1 MPVTN
6 VERQLKDG
14 NSVVS
19 KTNLKGIITYVNRTF
34 VEISGFEEDE
44 LLGSPQNIVRH
55 PDMPPEAYE
64 DLWATLKAGKAWK
77 GMVKNRC
84 KDGAYYWVEANANPI
99 FDNGRPV
106 GYMSLRTKPTP
117 EQIRRAEE
125 VYRKIREGKARGI
138 TIKEGRILP
147 SGVLGLWD
155 KLRKPTVKMRMTGI
169 IGVLLAL
176 IIGIS
181 SVGLL
186 GLNQT
191 NDSLR
196 TVYEDRMIP
205 VSKLK
210 DIVQLTL
217 RNRIAIMVAADNNN
231 PVEVRNAV
239 ANIENNILAI
249 DKLWEAYMGTYLA
262 PEEKILADKFVEARK
277 AFVGQGL
284 KVGIEKVAAG
294 DMQAVK
300 AHIDNVVNPL
310 YKPVAETSA
319 ELVALQMDIAKNEY
333 KNAEDRY
340 QTIRMESITAILLG
354 GGLALF
360 LGFML
365 IRSVVR
371 PLKDVENISMSISS
385 GNLTSDIHVDTDD
398 EIGRVLQAIKNI
410 NGNLRGIVN
419 DVRLGSDNISRTS
432 GSIAEGNNDLSQRT
446 QEQASAL
453 EETASSMEEMTSTV
467 KQNAEN
473 AHQANQLTAGTREQ
487 AEKGGVVVG
496 NAVSAMSE
504 INVASKKIADI
515 TSVINEIAFQTNLLA
530 LNAAVEA
537 ARAGDQGRGFAV
549 VAAEVRSLAQRCA
562 TAAKEIAVL
571 INDTVEKV
579 DVGSKLV
586 DESGQT
592 LVTIVESVTKASG
605 IVAEIAAASQEQS
618 TGIEQV
624 NKALMQMDDVT
635 QQNAS
640 LVEEAAA
647 ASKSMEDQAER
658 LVELMRFFKMGSE
671 DALVAQKV
679 RSSSSSSSPSPQR
692 RAPASVGQSTRPAP
706 RLETRQ
712 KAKASG
718 GGYSH
723 DSEDWEE
730 F

>member
-14 NSVVS
+14 ESVVS

-34 VEISGFEEDE
+34 LEISGFEEDD
-44 LLGSPQNIVRH
+44 LIGSPQNIVRH
-55 PDMPPEAYE
+55 PDMPPAAYE

-99 FDNGRPV
+99 YDNGRPV
-106 GYMSLRTKPTP
+106 GYMSLRTKPRP

-125 VYRKIREGKARGI
+125 VYRKIREGRAHGI
-138 TIKEGRILP
+138 TIKEGRILR
-147 SGVLGLWD
+147 SGIMGVWD
-155 KLRKPTVKMRMTGI
+155 KLVKPTVKMRMTGI
-169 IGVLLAL
+169 TGILMAL
-176 IIGIS
+176 VIGIS
-181 SVGLL
+181 SVGLY

-196 TVYEDRMIP
+196 SVYEDRMIP
-205 VSKLK
+205 VSELK

-217 RNRIAIMVAADNNN
+217 RNRIAIMSAAESDS
-231 PVEVRNAV
+231 PAEARKFVTAIE
-239 ANIENNILAI
+239 ANILEINT
-249 DKLWEAYMGTYLA
+249 LWDAYMTTYHTTEEIVLA
-262 PEEKILADKFVEARK
+262 EKFAKARK
-277 AFVGQGL
+277 AFVQQGL
-284 KVGIEKVAAG
+284 KAGIEKILAG
-294 DMQAVK
+294 DMLAVR
-300 AHIDNVVNPL
+300 AHIENIVNPL
-310 YKPVAETSA
+310 YKPVFESST
-319 ELVALQMDIAKNEY
+319 ELVALQMDIAKIEFN
-333 KNAEDRY
+333 NADNRY
-340 QTIRMESITAILLG
+340 QVIRMESIAAILFG
-354 GGLALF
+354 GGLALL
-360 LGFML
+360 LGIML
-365 IRSVVR
+365 VRSVVR
-371 PLKDVENISMSISS
+371 PLRDVENISMSISS
-385 GNLTSDIHVDTDD
+385 GDLTRDIHVRTDD

-410 NGNLRGIVN
+410 NGNMRGIVN

-432 GSIAEGNNDLSQRT
+432 GGIAEGNNDLSQRT

-487 AEKGGVVVG
+487 AEKGGEVVG
-496 NAVSAMSE
+496 KAVNAMSE

-515 TSVINEIAFQTNLLA
+515 IGVINEIAFQTNLLA

-549 VAAEVRSLAQRCA
+549 VASEVRSLAQRCA
-562 TAAKEIAVL
+562 SAAKEIAVL

-579 DVGSKLV
+579 GAGSRLV

-592 LVTIVESVTKASG
+592 LVTIVDSVKKASG

-658 LVELMRFFKMGSE
+658 LVELMRFFKMSSE
-671 DALVAQKV
+671 DTLIEQKV
-679 RSSSSSSSPSPQR
+679 RNISSNRSSQR
-692 RAPASVGQSTRPAP
+692 EAPASVRQSGSRSAP

-712 KAKASG
+712 TARAVNSS
-718 GGYSH
+718 SH
-723 DSEDWEE
+723 NSEDWEE